1 MCRQGA
7 QGYENFV
14 KKGKLIDMS
23 KTWVYAD
30 EKIAPTR
37 NKNTQERWCQ
47 LTSINPVFIKYCP
60 ECGEVYDDP
69 SSSAFRKGLCHICNT
84 ELKEEE
90 VK

>member
-7 QGYENFV
+7 QDYVNCV
-14 KKGKLIDMS
+14 KHVKWIKRSLMMS
-23 KTWVYAD
+23 KTWIGYGYRIEPD
-30 EKIAPTR
+30 E
-37 NKNTQERWCQ
+37 
-47 LTSINPVFIKYCP
+47 VIKYCP